1 METQFSRNSA
11 TDYRDNLTTR
21 DNLAA
26 NALTGP
32 SAVSWGAIF
41 AGAAAAAALSLILL
55 ILGTGLGFSSVS
67 AWSDKGISGTT
78 FSLTTILWVTLTSLV
93 ASAIGG
99 YIAGRLR
106 NRWIATASD
115 EVYFRDTAHGFLAW
129 AVATLAT
136 ATLLT
141 SVVSAIV
148 GAGAEAGAKIVG
160 GAAATTAASA
170 AAATATKTNG
180 ADNTEDALNL
190 DSTVTP
196 YFLDMLFRRNV
207 LAASDASA
215 AAATAAPGQTPAP
228 APTSAAAPVP
238 TPGPTTPPT
247 TEPAPG
253 TDASKAEVAR
263 IYINALATG
272 SLPAADAQYAA
283 QVVSQTTG
291 LSQAEAEKRVNDVFK
306 TLQTKMRNAETA
318 AREAAE
324 TARKATAYGSLWLF
338 VSLLAG
344 AFIASVTAIFGGRQR
359 DL

>member
-1 METQFSRNSA
+1 METQFSRNPA
-11 TDYRDNLTTR
+11 TDYRDNLTT
-21 DNLAA
+21 NSLSGA
-26 NALTGP
+26 

-78 FSLTTILWVTLTSLV
+78 FSLTTILWVTLTSLI

-99 YIAGRLR
+99 YLAGRLR

-129 AVATLAT
+129 AIATLAT
-136 ATLLT
+136 ATLLA
-141 SVVSAIV
+141 SVVSAII

-160 GAAATTAASA
+160 GAAATTAATA
-170 AAATATKTNG
+170 TAATAADANMKPG
-180 ADNTEDALNL
+180 AANTTTTGAPSF

-196 YFLDMLFRRNV
+196 YFLDMLFRKDV
-207 LAASDASA
+207 GL
-215 AAATAAPGQTPAP
+215 ATANANATPA
-228 APTSAAAPVP
+228 V
-238 TPGPTTPPT
+238 
-247 TEPAPG
+247 EPEPG

-263 IYINALATG
+263 IYINALAAG
-272 SLPAADAQYAA
+272 SLPVDDAKYAG
-283 QVVSQTTG
+283 QVVAQTTG
-291 LSQAEAEKRVNDVFK
+291 LTQEEAEKRVTDVFK
-306 TLQTKMRNAETA
+306 SLQTKLHNAEAT

-324 TARKATAYGSLWLF
+324 KARKATAYGSLWLF

-344 AFIASVTAIFGGRQR
+344 AFIASFTAIFGGRQR

>member
-1 METQFSRNSA
+1 METQFSRNPA
-11 TDYRDNLTTR
+11 QDYRDNLT
-21 DNLAA
+21 A
-26 NALTGP
+26 NSVAGT

-67 AWSDKGISGTT
+67 AWSGKGISGTT
-78 FSLTTILWVTLTSLV
+78 FSLTTILWVTITSLI

-106 NRWIATASD
+106 NRWLATATD

-136 ATLLT
+136 ATLLA
-141 SVVSAIV
+141 SVVTTIV
-148 GAGAEAGAKIVG
+148 GAGAEAGAKLVG
-160 GAAATTAASA
+160 GAAATTATVT
-170 AAATATKTNG
+170 ATAAKDKMATPEPTSANSV
-180 ADNTEDALNL
+180 DNSVA
-190 DSTVTP
+190 P
-196 YFLDMLFRRNV
+196 YFLDMLFRKDAT
-207 LAASDASA
+207 LAAANGNA
-215 AAATAAPGQTPAP
+215 PAP
-228 APTSAAAPVP
+228 AI
-238 TPGPTTPPT
+238 
-247 TEPAPG
+247 EPEPG

-263 IYINALATG
+263 IYINALAVG
-272 SLPAADAQYAA
+272 SLPVDDARYAA

-291 LSQAEAEKRVNDVFK
+291 LTQQDAEKRVTDVFK
-306 TLQTKMRNAETA
+306 TLQTKMRDAETA

-324 TARKATAYGSLWLF
+324 AARKATAYGSLWLF

-344 AFIASVTAIFGGRQR
+344 AFIASFTAIFGGRQR